1 MQAVEWSNQKFV
13 GLGLQVYGLATPD
26 FYSHTFFVFLLEL
39 KREAESRFDIK
50 SKVKEEQPTVKVEQK
65 VEEER
70 KQTETRPSGNSSDQN

>member
-1 MQAVEWSNQKFV
+1 MSM
-13 GLGLQVYGLATPD
+13 GCLPPPPPPSG
-26 FYSHTFFVFLLEL
+26 FYNHTFFVFLLEL